1 MVVNSFEGCA
11 MPSSSA
17 QYPGG
22 GGKEEEELNARLGY
36 PMNCGSQLMESNV
49 LPFPEKYGTIY

>member
-22 GGKEEEELNARLGY
+22 GGGGEGGGGIERAFGLSNELR
-36 PMNCGSQLMESNV
+36 
-49 LPFPEKYGTIY
+49 